1 MGDPDEVVIK
11 MTPLQEVAA
20 KLPPEVGAAA
30 QEWMTEPWH
39 TLPILLVLMIWGTF
53 AVSRNEWEDGTLARG

>member
-1 MGDPDEVVIK
+1 MISWAASSMGDPDEVVIK

-30 QEWMTEPWH
+30 QEWMTGYPDKD
-39 TLPILLVLMIWGTF
+39 LKAF
-53 AVSRNEWEDGTLARG
+53 LAFSPAALEQ